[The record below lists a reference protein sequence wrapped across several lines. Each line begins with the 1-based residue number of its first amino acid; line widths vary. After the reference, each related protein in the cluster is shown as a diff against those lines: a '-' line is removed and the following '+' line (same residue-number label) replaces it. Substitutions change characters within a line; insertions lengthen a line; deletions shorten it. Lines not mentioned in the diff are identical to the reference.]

1 MKILH
6 DTLLRMR
13 ASQMPQLVLAAAIVL
28 SFVGNITAESPL
40 KTAFEKYHASMKVKS
55 AEARK
60 DQILDQKEHSE
71 ILGFQ
76 AIECGKLYELAIEE
90 PTTELAFDVFCEV
103 MGSASDKA
111 EKAWELISE
120 THLDQP
126 HVKKLLPALGY
137 NNTPSHQD
145 VLRTVIKTN
154 KHKDCQA
161 LATYSLG
168 LLFKKNAEEAKD
180 DDKSSH
186 ILAAEEH
193 FNIVR
198 EKYAH
203 VKLGEESLGEMAA
216 SQLLGL
222 KLMDQLQVGKT
233 VPEISGEDLDGKA
246 LKLSDFK
253 GKVTMLSFWATW
265 CQPCM
270 ELVPHEIALAESMKD
285 RPFDLVGV
293 NGDELD
299 DAVRDRIAD
308 KKITWRSFKNE
319 QSGQAKLSEIWG
331 IDGWPT
337 IFVIDSEGIIRHIW
351 TDSPGEK
358 VLHESIEELVKA
370 AEKKSVRN

>member
-1 MKILH
+1 
-6 DTLLRMR
+6 
-13 ASQMPQLVLAAAIVL
+13 
-28 SFVGNITAESPL
+28 
-40 KTAFEKYHASMKVKS
+40 
-55 AEARK
+55 
-60 DQILDQKEHSE
+60 
-71 ILGFQ
+71 
-76 AIECGKLYELAIEE
+76 
-90 PTTELAFDVFCEV
+90 
-103 MGSASDKA
+103 
-111 EKAWELISE
+111 
-120 THLDQP
+120 
-126 HVKKLLPALGY
+126 LGY
-137 NNTPSHQD
+137 NNTPSHQE

-168 LLFKKNAEEAKD
+168 LLFKKNVEEAKG
-180 DDKSSH
+180 DDKNSH

-198 EKYAH
+198 EKYAN
-203 VKLGEESLGEMAA
+203 VKLGEESLGELAA
-216 SQLLGL
+216 SQLFGL
-222 KLMDQLQVGKT
+222 KMMNQLQVGKP

-270 ELVPHEIALAESMKD
+270 ALVPHEIALAESMKN

-308 KKITWRSFKNE
+308 KRITWRSFKNA
-319 QSGQAKLSEIWG
+319 QSGQAPLSDIWG
-331 IDGWPT
+331 IHGWPT

-351 TDSPGEK
+351 KDSPGEK
-358 VLHESIEELVKA
+358 VLAEAIEELVKE
-370 AEKKSVRN
+370 AERKGLSK